1 MATNGKHD
9 AAGERAEKLAD
20 DASKNASEVGR
31 ELHQQADIAKSEM
44 VKALYEAAKAL
55 RRETREAGVPDEVQ
69 GRVDDVAKGFEK
81 AAGYLKSN
89 SYGEIGED
97 AVRTVKRYPT
107 QTMAILF
114 VVGVIIGL
122 LLRGSNSSKP
132 NER

>member
-20 DASKNASEVGR
+20 DVSRSASEIGR
-31 ELHQQADIAKSEM
+31 ELNHHAENAKSEM
-44 VKALYEAAKAL
+44 VKALYDAAKAL
-55 RRETREAGVPDEVQ
+55 RRETREAGAGDEVQ
-69 GRVDDVAKGFEK
+69 ERVDDVAKGFEK

-89 SYGEIGED
+89 TYADMGED

-122 LLRGSNSSKP
+122 LLRGNNSTSD
-132 NER
+132 R